1 MRFFHPKSV
10 LLIYYSPAFA
20 RAPSGVPLTEC
31 ICRYSHFTVLCSY
44 ETTSSEE
51 SSGDEKP
58 KAEAEEED
66 SSEPEVEKE
75 KEKEAEPQPEQKPE
89 EESEGQ
95 QKDAEASAEG
105 GAAVTAEKHPERSL
119 LDPDSSQELLEAAA
133 EG

>member
-1 MRFFHPKSV
+1 MHSFYPESV
-10 LLIYYSPAFA
+10 LLIYHSLEFR
-20 RAPSGVPLTEC
+20 RAPVVRRYRNAFVDIHTC
-31 ICRYSHFTVLCSY
+31 IVLSSY

-75 KEKEAEPQPEQKPE
+75 KEAEPQPEQKPE
-89 EESEGQ
+89 EGAEAQE
-95 QKDAEASAEG
+95 KDAEASAEG
-105 GAAVTAEKHPERSL
+105 GAAVTAEKENERSL
-119 LDPDSSQELLEAAA
+119 LDPDSSQELLEATA